1 MRNNKISLTERDRS
15 ENSRL
20 GKQQEGGYG
29 GGNDPYYLITH
40 AGSKVRQST
49 QEGPGFGS
57 GKRTVMRGW
66 VESRRTN
73 PSAEC
78 RWRWRGWGVE

>member
-29 GGNDPYYLITH
+29 GGNDPYYLITQGQAEH
-40 AGSKVRQST
+40 AGGPWLWEREEDSN
-49 QEGPGFGS
+49 EGVG
-57 GKRTVMRGW
+57 
-66 VESRRTN
+66 
-73 PSAEC
+73 
-78 RWRWRGWGVE
+78 GVEKN